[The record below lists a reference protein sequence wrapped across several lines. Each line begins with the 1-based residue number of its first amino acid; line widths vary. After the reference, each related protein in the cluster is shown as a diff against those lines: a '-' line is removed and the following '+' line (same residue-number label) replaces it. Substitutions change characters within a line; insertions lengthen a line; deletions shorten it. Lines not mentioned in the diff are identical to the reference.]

1 MKSDPPATLRTALS
15 AGSSCSMERGWSLC
29 HASSS
34 ARSICILPP
43 KRHHQARLTTR
54 SLTTLI
60 RWKSTSR
67 LATRSLTTTT
77 SGACCHRTT
86 LTSCSPTQP
95 SPPQPSVT
103 QRQFQSGSQD
113 ADLRDDKDLGV
124 VGVCPRLSQPLSGGC
139 RRFPGGCRPMPRSR
153 LSSDFPARA
162 RLSQRCSQT
171 LSPEEEEE
179 APARTGFSVQ
189 LHNAARKATKRDAAH
204 PCSD

>member
-1 MKSDPPATLRTALS
+1 
-15 AGSSCSMERGWSLC
+15 MERGWSLC

-43 KRHHQARLTTR
+43 KRHHQARLEDGDTSR
-54 SLTTLI
+54 SLTTPSSTLI

-95 SPPQPSVT
+95 SPPQETVT
-103 QRQFQSGSQD
+103 QRQSQSGSQD
-113 ADLRDDKDLGV
+113 ADLRDDKDLSV
-124 VGVCPRLSQPLSGGC
+124 VGVCPRLSQPLPGGC

-171 LSPEEEEE
+171 LSPEEEE

>member
-1 MKSDPPATLRTALS
+1 MDLLQLILDQNRVNESQNLSHQTEKVQSNHHFSNPRLSFESDLIPWWSLISFPSKSLQSNFDPPATLRTALS
-15 AGSSCSMERGWSLC
+15 AGSSCKMERGWSLC

-60 RWKSTSR
+60 RWRSTSR

-95 SPPQPSVT
+95 SPPQTSVT
-103 QRQFQSGSQD
+103 QRRSQGGS
-113 ADLRDDKDLGV
+113 
-124 VGVCPRLSQPLSGGC
+124 
-139 RRFPGGCRPMPRSR
+139 
-153 LSSDFPARA
+153 
-162 RLSQRCSQT
+162 
-171 LSPEEEEE
+171 
-179 APARTGFSVQ
+179 
-189 LHNAARKATKRDAAH
+189 
-204 PCSD
+204 

>member
-1 MKSDPPATLRTALS
+1 
-15 AGSSCSMERGWSLC
+15 MERGWSLC

-43 KRHHQARLTTR
+43 KRHHQARLEDGDTSR
-54 SLTTLI
+54 SLTTPSSTLI

-103 QRQFQSGSQD
+103 QRQSQSGSQD
-113 ADLRDDKDLGV
+113 ADLRDDKDLSV
-124 VGVCPRLSQPLSGGC
+124 VGVCPRLSQPLPGGC

-171 LSPEEEEE
+171 LSPEEEEA

-204 PCSD
+204 PPTSAGTKTVEALR